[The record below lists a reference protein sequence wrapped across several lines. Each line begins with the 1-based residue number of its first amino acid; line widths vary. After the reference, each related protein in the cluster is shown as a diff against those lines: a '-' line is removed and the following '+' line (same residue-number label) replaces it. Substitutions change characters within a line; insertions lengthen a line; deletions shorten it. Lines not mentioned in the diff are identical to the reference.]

1 MRQVRCANC
10 RIGPL
15 PEADGR
21 DFAMRVNQF
30 AGRRAARSSLPSPLQ
45 GRRATH
51 PGRVSARALI
61 FGPAAVRGGPSY
73 PLLQLC
79 TLTDSSG
86 RPTLDRHHICSA
98 TRGRAYS
105 RKLCGWLA
113 RA

>member
-1 MRQVRCANC
+1 MRQLRRANC

-30 AGRRAARSSLPSPLQ
+30 AGRRADRSSLQSPLQ

-61 FGPAAVRGGPSY
+61 FGPTAVRGGPSY
-73 PLLQLC
+73 PLLHLC
-79 TLTDSSG
+79 TYTEL
-86 RPTLDRHHICSA
+86 SA
-98 TRGRAYS
+98 GPHSTGTVQGCAF
-105 RKLCGWLA
+105 LPFT
-113 RA
+113 